1 MSKITIEFSKERIDE
16 AKNILEPMGLS
27 VEMAMNIFIN
37 RVILE
42 KGLPFNLNYEQS
54 NKEQR
59 SNYNVKDTKR
69 RRNRPITIDMVEEIW
84 SAFINYYEGSLDDLN
99 EAADLA
105 NYKSGVNRG
114 SAKIYLT
121 MFDNLIKG
129 EPNTRTMKPSDFE
142 YVLIKIKKSD
152 FIKGGYEKALFSLE
166 GSIPYWKET
175 NPTYAESM
183 KVLLK
188 DLKEAKD
195 DWFKSKNCYFTW

>member
-42 KGLPFNLNYEQS
+42 KSLPFNLNYEQS

-69 RRNRPITIDMVEEIW
+69 RRNRPITTNMVEEIW
-84 SAFINYYEGSLDDLN
+84 YAFVNYVEGNLDDLN
-99 EAADLA
+99 DAADLA
-105 NYKSGVNRG
+105 YEKSGVNKG

-121 MFDNLIKG
+121 MLNNLIKA

-142 YVLIKIKKSD
+142 YLLLKIKKND
-152 FIKGGYEKALFSLE
+152 FIKDRYDAALFSLE
-166 GSIPYWKET
+166 ASIPYWKET

-188 DLKEAKD
+188 ELKGVENE
-195 DWFKSKNCYFTW
+195 WY